1 MKTRSMA
8 VMSALA
14 LGAVLVQPASADSVG
29 QHPAVL
35 VAQKWE
41 TRGIDP
47 NTFIVLHPAGLRL
60 LPTSPTFQVAATQDI
75 ARPSVAAARTSK

>member
-1 MKTRSMA
+1 MKTRLTA
-8 VMSALA
+8 VIGAFA
-14 LGAVLVQPASADSVG
+14 LGAVLAHSASADMLG

-60 LPTSPTFQVAATQDI
+60 APASPTSQIAATLEI
-75 ARPSVAAARTSK
+75 ARPAAPVARTSK

>member
-1 MKTRSMA
+1 MKARLTA
-8 VMSALA
+8 VIGAFA
-14 LGAVLVQPASADSVG
+14 LGAVLAHSASADSLG

-41 TRGIDP
+41 TRRIDP

-60 LPTSPTFQVAATQDI
+60 LPASPTFQIAATHEI
-75 ARPSVAAARTSK
+75 ARPAAPVAQTSK

>member
-1 MKTRSMA
+1 MNTRMTA
-8 VMSALA
+8 MMGALV
-14 LGAVLVQPASADSVG
+14 LGAVLAQPVSADSLG

-47 NTFIVLHPAGLRL
+47 NTFLVLHPSGARL
-60 LPTSPTFQVAATQDI
+60 LPASPTVQVDATREP
-75 ARPSVAAARTSK
+75 ATAAARVAKISK